1 MSLADNIEQ
10 LSFGRSLPRIDSCL
24 GLYLAPDAIYLSEVK
39 AEKGKPQVLHLLKL
53 PMPAAAGAKTTR
65 TAGTLSAE
73 LLPDVDKVAAVISK
87 ALGEGSWKSKHVM
100 VTLSSEFAI
109 LRYFTMPHIDR
120 RFWRSAVPVEAKK
133 YIPIAFTNLALD
145 FQTFLLPPGA
155 DKKPR
160 LGSLFGVTQKKSLD
174 SLRQLITKLGLTLV
188 GTELAPVSVER
199 LWDAVIPESVGTPYA
214 QVHFDGGQIR
224 TIVSDKGVPV
234 FYREALL
241 PDDATVMDRRKV
253 DLVACVDHTRKT
265 TTLSEL
271 KSVRVSGQIGDIK
284 AWQDAFAQDLGQPVV
299 YQDVDKLLGLR
310 GGQWGGY
317 ACIGAA
323 LRHLIDTSLILDLSA
338 IGKITDEDRRA
349 ATTIITVGGVLA
361 GVMLLIGGYRSFVLS
376 RQQAELARIGA
387 AGGGTYEEFRGKN
400 VADISQAINTMRD
413 KINSFGALTSQQT
426 PLTRI
431 FEVVAE
437 KIPDSAWVVDFKY
450 ENPLS
455 LDGKKS
461 VRTLAISGGV
471 SDKSRAIEQEVA
483 YRFGDNLRGDSRF
496 TEAFLS
502 IEPSV
507 EAPRSDAAMS
517 PEEAA
522 KKVTTFTIKCASH
535 KERGSGV

>member
-1 MSLADNIEQ
+1 MSLADSIEQ

-39 AEKGKPQVLHLLKL
+39 AEKGRPQVLHLLKL
-53 PMPAAAGAKTTR
+53 PMPAAAAKATR

-73 LLPDVDKVAAVISK
+73 FLPDVDKVAAVVSK

-109 LRYFTMPHIDR
+109 LRYFTMPYIDR
-120 RFWRSAVPVEAKK
+120 RFWKSAVPVEAKK
-133 YIPIAFTNLALD
+133 YIPIAFTTLALD
-145 FQTFLLPPGA
+145 YQVYVLPPGA

-160 LGSLFGVTQKKSLD
+160 LGALFGVTQKKSLE
-174 SLRQLITKLGLTLV
+174 SLRQLVTKLGLTLV

-199 LWDAVIPESVGTPYA
+199 LWDAVIPDTVGSPYA

-241 PDDATVMDRRKV
+241 ADDATVMDRRKV

-265 TTLSEL
+265 TSLSEL

-284 AWQDAFAQDLGQPVV
+284 AWQDAFAQDLGQPVA

-323 LRHLIDTSLILDLSA
+323 LRHLIEGPLTMDLSA
-338 IGKITDEDRRA
+338 IGKISDEDRRA
-349 ATTIITVGGVLA
+349 ATTILALGGVFAAYFLLVGGFRT
-361 GVMLLIGGYRSFVLS
+361 YTLS
-376 RQQAELARIGA
+376 SQQAELRRIMNS
-387 AGGGTYEEFRGKN
+387 GGGVYAAFKGKR
-400 VADISQAINTMRD
+400 AEDISITINSMRD
-413 KINSFGALTSQQT
+413 KINSFGALTAQQT

-431 FEVVAE
+431 FEIVAE
-437 KIPDSAWVVDFKY
+437 RIPDSAWVQDFKY
-450 ENPLS
+450 QNPLS
-455 LDGKKS
+455 LDGKPS
-461 VRTLAISGGV
+461 VRTLELSGGV

-483 YRFGDNLRGDSRF
+483 YRFGDNLRADKRF
-496 TEAFLS
+496 TEAFLA

-507 EAPRSDAAMS
+507 EAPRTEGAAS
-517 PEEAA
+517 AEDAA
-522 KKVTTFTIKCASH
+522 KKPTTYSIKCASQ
-535 KERGSGV
+535 KARSGA